1 MNMRVVECNVCGEP
15 LAAAN
20 DDELLRRL
28 REHVESEHPSS
39 EYGEAQAREAIA
51 SEAYD
56 ASDS

>member
-1 MNMRVVECNVCGEP
+1 MRVVECNQCGEA
-15 LAAAN
+15 LAAAT

-28 REHVESEHPSS
+28 REHTEAEHPSTGYD
-39 EYGEAQAREAIA
+39 EEHARETIA